1 MVEGPDGAG
10 KTTLV
15 TALTQRLLDV
25 GHRVVQVREPGGTP
39 SAELLR
45 ALVLDQTEH
54 AWTDAAE
61 LFLILAAR
69 AELVHDVIRPAVEEG
84 AIVVSDRFDLSTI
97 AYQAIGRGLP
107 RSEVEASLHLATGGV
122 APDLTL
128 VLDVDAG
135 LGRKRQA
142 AAGKDPDR
150 IERAAHELHDRVSA
164 FYADVQGSGI
174 RHIDASDDAAAVA
187 GRAWSIVSA
196 YLAEQHSQAQG

>member
-1 MVEGPDGAG
+1 MVERPDGAG

-15 TALTQRLLDV
+15 AALVERLSDA

-39 SAELLR
+39 SSELLR
-45 ALVLDQTEH
+45 ALILDHTEH
-54 AWTDAAE
+54 GWTDAAE

-69 AELVHDVIRPAVEEG
+69 AELVQGVIRPALEDG

-107 RSEVEASLHLATGGV
+107 RPQVEASLQLATGGV

-135 LGRKRQA
+135 LGRERQA
-142 AAGKDPDR
+142 AAKKAPDR
-150 IERAAHELHDRVSA
+150 IERAAHELHDRVST
-164 FYADVQGSGI
+164 FYAGVRGPGI
-174 RHIDASDDAAAVA
+174 SHIDASGNAAAVA
-187 GRAWSIVSA
+187 DRAWSILSQC
-196 YLAEQHSQAQG
+196 LAEQQS